1 MADLRSLSAVR
12 PSLDV
17 EDHQRMIGPT
27 SPPPPLT
34 LADAVPSRRQRWL
47 AVGVASFLLAYSA
60 AVLPVAQRAGPMWPS
75 FIGIY
80 QTAVILSDLLTAMF
94 LLFQFQ
100 QFRQPGML
108 VLGGG
113 YLFTSAIAT
122 VHLLSFP
129 GLFGE
134 HGVIGGPQ
142 TTNWLWIFWHG
153 GFPLFVLA
161 YLAVDASGTTFRR
174 GAGRTVWLSALGV
187 VALAALLGLLAT
199 SEAVLPA
206 LIVGN
211 NYNRIN
217 ETGLGPVLVVLCLAA
232 LLLTLRQR
240 GSTVIKLWLT
250 VTMLAFALDVFQN
263 LHSGAR
269 FTFGWYAAR
278 GNSFVASVLA
288 LAVYVVENNLLLRHW
303 VTSSRELAA
312 ANDRLVE
319 TNARLAEALA
329 DQQRLARET
338 ADANDRLAAALQE
351 QKRLAGEAEQANR
364 SKSRF
369 LAAASHDIRQPVQ
382 SLMLFVSV
390 LRGRLENRPEAGLL
404 ATVDQALQ
412 TLKRLL
418 DGILDLSKLEA
429 GVVTASVRSIPV
441 AEILDGLAAEY
452 MPRAGERGLR
462 LGVVRCSAR
471 VRSDPLLL
479 SRMVRNLVENALRYT
494 ESGRILVGCRRRGRR
509 LRVEVHDT
517 GVGIPEDRVAE
528 VFEEFVQ
535 IGNQERDG
543 DKGLGLGLAIVR
555 RLAQLL
561 HHPLDVRSRPG
572 HGSTFAVDVPIAVAE
587 AETVEAPLIQA
598 SARPREEAPRA

>member
-1 MADLRSLSAVR
+1 
-12 PSLDV
+12 
-17 EDHQRMIGPT
+17 
-27 SPPPPLT
+27 LT

-47 AVGVASFLLAYSA
+47 AVGVASFLMAYSA
-60 AVLPVAQRAGPMWPS
+60 VVLPVAERAGPTWPS
-75 FIGIY
+75 FIGVY

-100 QFRQPGML
+100 QFRQLGLL

-134 HGVIGGPQ
+134 HGLIGGPQ
-142 TTNWLWIFWHG
+142 TTNWLWIFWHA

-161 YLAVDASGTTFRR
+161 YLVVDASGAALRR
-174 GAGRTVWLSALGV
+174 GVGRAVWLGAVSVLA
-187 VALAALLGLLAT
+187 VATLLGLLAV
-199 SEAVLPA
+199 SEAVLPP

-211 NYNRIN
+211 NFNRIN
-217 ETGLGPVLVVLCLAA
+217 ETGLGPVLVALCLAA

-250 VTMLAFALDVFQN
+250 VTMLAFTLDVFHT
-263 LHSGAR
+263 LHAGAR
-269 FTFGWYAAR
+269 FSLGWYAAR
-278 GNSFVASVLA
+278 GNSFVASVLV
-288 LAVYVVENNLLLRHW
+288 LAVYIVENHLLLRHW
-303 VTSSRELAA
+303 VRSSRELAA
-312 ANDRLVE
+312 VNDRLVE
-319 TNARLAEALA
+319 ANARLAQALA
-329 DQQRLARET
+329 DQQRLAKEA

-351 QKRLAGEAEQANR
+351 QKRLAAQAEQANR

-382 SLMLFVSV
+382 SLMLFVGV
-390 LRGRLENRPEAGLL
+390 LQGRLEGRPEASLL
-404 ATVDQALQ
+404 APVDQALQ
-412 TLKRLL
+412 TLKKLL

-429 GVVTASVRSIPV
+429 GAVTASVRTFLV

-452 MPRAGERGLR
+452 APRAAERGLA
-462 LGVVRCSAR
+462 LNVVRSSAWI
-471 VRSDPLLL
+471 RSDPLLL
-479 SRMVRNLVENALRYT
+479 SRMIRNLVENALRYT
-494 ESGRILVGCRRRGRR
+494 ETGRILIGCRRRGRH

-517 GVGIPEDRVAE
+517 GVGIPTSRLAE

-535 IGNQERDG
+535 IGNQERDRE
-543 DKGLGLGLAIVR
+543 KGLGLGLAIVR

-572 HGSTFAVDVPIAVAE
+572 RGSTFTVDVPIAVTKPYNPA
-587 AETVEAPLIQA
+587 AIPQA
-598 SARPREEAPRA
+598 LAS